1 MAYKQKY
8 TNSSFPFK
16 SPLKDKTPL
25 GPSGGNNE
33 DLLKKY
39 GWSGKTREEVKATIE
54 VDLEDDKEKFV
65 FKVDWDRRGNSDIE
79 LISGNVDNVDV
90 DEEDMKMFI
99 MENR

>member
-39 GWSGKTREEVKATIE
+39 GWSGKTREEVKPTIKFNTSNQ
-54 VDLEDDKEKFV
+54 LEKQKKRAFY
-65 FKVDWDRRGNSDIE
+65 KIYGPAN
-79 LISGNVDNVDV
+79 
-90 DEEDMKMFI
+90 
-99 MENR
+99 